1 MSLPSV
7 HSLQKKE
14 TKKGML
20 MFISMPWTMATG
32 TASGPEQRAMAAR
45 EMSEEP
51 MPAAEI
57 GADNRNI
64 CGKGE
69 LLSRRSFPGK
79 YWIVVRW
86 SPIR

>member
-51 MPAAEI
+51 MPPRDRRQITEIFAEKGSSYQGGHFPENI
-57 GADNRNI
+57 G
-64 CGKGE
+64 
-69 LLSRRSFPGK
+69 
-79 YWIVVRW
+79 
-86 SPIR
+86 

>member
-45 EMSEEP
+45 EMSEE
-51 MPAAEI
+51 
-57 GADNRNI
+57 NR
-64 CGKGE
+64 CPPP
-69 LLSRRSFPGK
+69 R
-79 YWIVVRW
+79 
-86 SPIR
+86 

>member
-1 MSLPSV
+1 MSLPSAY
-7 HSLQKKE
+7 SLQKKE

-51 MPAAEI
+51 MPPP
-57 GADNRNI
+57 R
-64 CGKGE
+64 
-69 LLSRRSFPGK
+69 
-79 YWIVVRW
+79 
-86 SPIR
+86 

>member
-1 MSLPSV
+1 MSLPSAY
-7 HSLQKKE
+7 SLQKKE

-57 GADNRNI
+57 GEIFAE
-64 CGKGE
+64 KG
-69 LLSRRSFPGK
+69 SSYQGGHFPEDIG
-79 YWIVVRW
+79 
-86 SPIR
+86 

>member
-57 GADNRNI
+57 GAAARAH
-64 CGKGE
+64 
-69 LLSRRSFPGK
+69 RRSCCMSLYIYG
-79 YWIVVRW
+79 V
-86 SPIR
+86 

>member
-1 MSLPSV
+1 MSLPSAY
-7 HSLQKKE
+7 SLQKKE

-45 EMSEEP
+45 EMSEDRCPRRDRCQITEY
-51 MPAAEI
+51 
-57 GADNRNI
+57 
-64 CGKGE
+64 CGKGA
-69 LLSRRSFPGK
+69 SYQGGQFPGR
-79 YWIVVRW
+79 YWIVARW

>member
-1 MSLPSV
+1 MSLPSAY
-7 HSLQKKE
+7 SLQKKE

-45 EMSEEP
+45 EMAEDP

-57 GADNRNI
+57 GAR
-64 CGKGE
+64 
-69 LLSRRSFPGK
+69 
-79 YWIVVRW
+79 
-86 SPIR
+86 

>member
-32 TASGPEQRAMAAR
+32 TASGPEQRAM
-45 EMSEEP
+45 EEP

-57 GADNRNI
+57 GAR
-64 CGKGE
+64 
-69 LLSRRSFPGK
+69 
-79 YWIVVRW
+79 
-86 SPIR
+86 

>member
-1 MSLPSV
+1 MSLPSAY
-7 HSLQKKE
+7 SLQKKE

-51 MPAAEI
+51 MPVRGEKRCVSKF
-57 GADNRNI
+57 GRSENI
-64 CGKGE
+64 
-69 LLSRRSFPGK
+69 
-79 YWIVVRW
+79 
-86 SPIR
+86 

>member
-1 MSLPSV
+1 MSLPSAY
-7 HSLQKKE
+7 SLQKKE

-32 TASGPEQRAMAAR
+32 TASGPEQRAMAVR

-57 GADNRNI
+57 GAR
-64 CGKGE
+64 
-69 LLSRRSFPGK
+69 
-79 YWIVVRW
+79 
-86 SPIR
+86 

>member
-51 MPAAEI
+51 MPVWGTE
-57 GADNRNI
+57 RNV
-64 CGKGE
+64 
-69 LLSRRSFPGK
+69 
-79 YWIVVRW
+79 Y
-86 SPIR
+86 

>member
-51 MPAAEI
+51 
-57 GADNRNI
+57 
-64 CGKGE
+64 
-69 LLSRRSFPGK
+69 
-79 YWIVVRW
+79 VRKRGLGRKW
-86 SPIR
+86 SPLWKEGRGDSKNHNPKIHFLRNH